1 MEWLQALII
10 KECPQAYYVHYFDHR
25 LELALV
31 AASND
36 VHGVWLFF
44 SKPTSIVNFVNPY
57 PKRKTEVEDLYK
69 LELEKVIASGEI
81 GTSKGANQM
90 VTLQRGGTTRWSSH
104 FFSVRNMITMYSA
117 VGMFLLDLSTSGST
131 NAIWGGASRKYMHM
145 RSFDFVLLLHL
156 MHKTMGITNVLCKAL
171 QESLRIL

>member
-1 MEWLQALII
+1 MEKLVLGKALI
-10 KECPQAYYVHYFDHR
+10 K
-25 LELALV
+25 
-31 AASND
+31 
-36 VHGVWLFF
+36 WLLY
-44 SKPTSIVNFVNPY
+44 K
-57 PKRKTEVEDLYK
+57 EVE
-69 LELEKVIASGEI
+69 
-81 GTSKGANQM
+81 Q
-90 VTLQRGGTTRWSSH
+90 QGGVLIC
-104 FFSVRNMITMYSA
+104 FSVHSMTTMYSA